1 MKKLLSL
8 LLALSMVVS
17 LAACGS
23 GDGPVDTSAPNSSTP
38 PAAQPTDQQ
47 PASPAA
53 TPTTAGDPVSG
64 GSMTLFCQEFYNN
77 YDPSMADNRNYA
89 IWYERLWSP
98 DWNSSRSDYDWSS
111 EYITMEF
118 MAGQIAE
125 SWDIADDFSSMTVH
139 LRSDVHFQTKDGDMA
154 QYDIYGGRQLVAS
167 DVAWSYNRL
176 LGLDGAAKCEA
187 EQDWSSKLN
196 MLESVEVVDDLT
208 VIFHFNMNSEPAIND
223 FIIAGVNIAGPEWD
237 ELTPEQKSDWH
248 YACGTGPFE
257 IIDYVPNS
265 YMTFQ
270 KNTDYYMKDEAG
282 NQLPYL
288 DEVTMVVITD
298 TANIV
303 AQFLSGSLDYV
314 GWGND
319 VLNASEKQQIRDSL
333 DASAFTEYSYTT
345 NPCGIFLKQCYEPL
359 KDIRVRQAIQK
370 AINLE
375 EVTTQYYGQDISELK
390 YFGIW
395 SQTTDWSSVP
405 EWSDELLEEYSYD
418 PDAAK
423 ALLADAGYP
432 DGFEL
437 TVLLFAMMDVD
448 LYTLI
453 GEYLKEVGITLKI
466 ETVSVPPE
474 MQAVGMDRNDNR
486 CIPGTT
492 CLYNIS
498 GGVQNY
504 ASWGNNNNGALEDD
518 TLDALITDLQNAT
531 TIADQIKA
539 AKAEDLYVA
548 QQHYTIQCGPCEIVS
563 AFVSGRVQ
571 GLSGER
577 IFKNWNDTTV
587 LTHLWVSDA
596 Q

>member
-1 MKKLLSL
+1 MKKLLSS
-8 LLALSMVVS
+8 LLAFFMLLS
-17 LAACGS
+17 LAACGGPS
-23 GDGPVDTSAPNSSTP
+23 GSEPSGTPDNSPTVQPDGNGGTA
-38 PAAQPTDQQ
+38 PAA
-47 PASPAA
+47 
-53 TPTTAGDPVSG
+53 AGDPVSG

-98 DWNSSRSDYDWSS
+98 DWNSSRADYDWSS

-118 MAGQIAE
+118 MTGQLAE
-125 SWDIADDFSSMTVH
+125 KYEIADDFSSMTVT
-139 LRSDVHFQTKDGDMA
+139 LRGDVHFQTKDGDMA

-176 LGLDGAAKCEA
+176 LGLDGAQKCDA
-187 EQDWSSKLN
+187 EQDWSSKIY

-208 VIFHFNMNSEPAIND
+208 VIFHFNTKSEPAIND

-237 ELTPEQKSDWH
+237 ALTPEQRSDWH

-257 IIDYVPNS
+257 IVDYVADS

-270 KNTDYYMKDEAG
+270 KNTDYYMYDDKG

-288 DEVTMVVITD
+288 DGVTMVVIND
-298 TANIV
+298 SANTV

-333 DASAFTEYSYTT
+333 DPSAFTEYSYTT
-345 NPCGIFLKQCYEPL
+345 NPCGIFLKQCYEPFQ
-359 KDIRVRQAIQK
+359 DVRVRTAIQK
-370 AINLE
+370 AIDLE
-375 EVTTQYYGQDISELK
+375 TITTKYYGQDASALQL
-390 YFGIW
+390 FGIW
-395 SQTTDWSSVP
+395 SQSTDWSSVP
-405 EWSDELLEEYSYD
+405 DWDQALLDEYSYD
-418 PDAAK
+418 QDAAK
-423 ALLADAGYP
+423 ALLAEAGYA
-432 DGFEL
+432 DGFEF

-448 LYTLI
+448 LYTLVA
-453 GEYLKEVGITLKI
+453 EQLAQVGITMHI

-474 MQAVGMDRNDNR
+474 MQAVGMDRTDNR

-518 TLDALITDLQNAT
+518 KLDELIMALQNAT
-531 TIADQIKA
+531 TIEEQIAA
-539 AKAEDLYVA
+539 AKAEDLYVG

-587 LTHLWVSDA
+587 LTHLWVTDG